1 MWLVHIDT
9 WNWADP
15 QKIIDLV
22 PMDIRPY
29 VVFNISLSINHDGQT
44 GQWLTVEYGYET
56 AKSWLRTCAEN
67 RVWAIIQP
75 SSGGF
80 SHFSDFDL
88 TVYEEF
94 YRDYPNLIGFNYCEQ
109 FWGYDSTTDP
119 LSARWTDRI
128 NHFANLLELSSRYGG
143 YLVVSWCGNQW
154 SANINPI
161 AMLKRV
167 PAFEAACRQFT
178 QNYILCEKYTQ
189 QSYLYDM
196 ESLCLGSYL
205 SGYSGQY
212 GIRYDETGWTNA
224 DGDHADFILA
234 TGLAAHFE
242 HIMLTGQTVID
253 GPELIWR
260 ECFRELSTGVTS
272 DGYTM
277 RRWGTFP
284 QFDNVSA
291 EIFRKIL
298 DGTVRIPTRKEVIDR
313 TKVVIINDVYSGSS
327 DDRYSSP
334 ETLFE
339 GLYRMDGDGNLRN
352 NHTFFKKTGRYP
364 TVPTVYQLNDALARS
379 FEVQVNKSAY
389 ANRWPTIASK
399 VSEFNSLFP
408 QEYTGDIYAGRHEN
422 GWVTYNPYK
431 TGQTASGMIPFKYN
445 TCDAMELTLSRYTA
459 GVMKEYP
466 DKVTVYL
473 NNYDNVLDTGLKT
486 NVITIYGSASEP
498 AYSWND
504 RADHQPSIVTKDW
517 TNGVLTLTLRHNGA
531 IDITIHC
538 AGTAADRLTE
548 YTTAPVV
555 PPVKPAVYT
564 GPRQYEAEHF
574 EYRNIARN
582 VSNGINRGV
591 SNYTGQGYLEFG
603 THSAARA
610 RTRVNVLQ
618 AGTYRLE
625 TKYSVIGAD
634 IDTVDLYVN
643 GSKAASPLFTRTA
656 ALSDWGIQKQN
667 VILNAGTN
675 TIEFRANAAGAGSI
689 YFDNI
694 VLVPT
699 AYGYGFVI
707 QEDETGFVSVD
718 GTIDNAYSGYT
729 GGGYADTDDIIGA
742 SIVWNVSLDSS
753 IVKSFTFRY
762 ACTEDRT
769 ADLIINGCTVAR
781 DICFPATEAW
791 SAWDFITVYVSADA
805 GVSEVSL
812 VSTSG
817 TGLPNIDCIEVAGG
831 GGEIDPMPPA
841 AVSATVISNS
851 QVNLSWTASAAA
863 TSYNV
868 KRAIASGGPYTTL
881 ASNITTTQFCDTTIS
896 PGTLY
901 YYVVSAN
908 TDEGESLD
916 SAEATPVVVS
926 TYLKFDETGGTI
938 AYDATG
944 YGRHG
949 TLVNGPLWTAGKF
962 GNAVSLDGVNDYVSL
977 PTGVVSGLT
986 DFTIATWVY
995 LNRVDTWTR
1004 VFDFGTGTGVNMFL
1018 TPRSGSETVRF
1029 AITTGG
1035 AGGEQQINGIAAL
1048 PMGIW
1053 THVAVTLDGTTG
1065 VLYVNGVEVGR
1076 NDAMSLTPAAL
1087 GATTQN
1093 YIGRSQY
1100 AADPYLNGYIDE
1112 FRIYA
1117 DALSADQ
1124 IASLYAEQIPAFV
1137 PTVPTDLNAV
1147 ESTGGRVELTWTAS
1161 ADVTNYNVKRST
1173 VDGGPYTHIAAL
1185 SGTSFTDTDLSQ
1197 WTMYYYVVS
1206 AVNSAGESIN
1216 SMQASVFV
1224 QGFPP
1229 AAPSGLTAEA
1239 GDGMIV
1245 LAWNANT
1252 ESGLAGYN
1260 VYRSTSPTGEYT
1272 LLNRSLL
1279 NSPGYVDND
1288 VITYTTYYYVVTA
1301 VDIADRESDGSD
1313 PVSATPIDGRAVMLN
1328 GVDFEAGFGDWVN
1341 ITDHDTHD
1349 WLRHSGST
1357 PTPMTG
1363 PAGGADGSTWYVYMR
1378 TSLGYANTAGDNAI
1392 LESPVIYGFGRI
1404 LTFYYHMYG
1413 VHIGTLNV
1421 DVYDGTWHYGIWSVS
1436 GQQHTSAAQPYTQA
1450 LVNLSDFSGPIQIRF
1465 RAVAVGGGFG
1475 DIAIDQIEVL
1485 GRVLYGDMNG
1495 DGVVDIDDLAGFAD
1509 YWLQENGELDLDNNG
1524 RIDLCEFAAFSEN
1537 WLKKPF
1543 D

>member
-1 MWLVHIDT
+1 MIRESLNANARNALIAVTPGNGVTWQYRSSTGGSTSNNNTGGLNAPYWVKLVRSGSIFTGYRSPDGT
-9 WNWADP
+9 NWTQQGAS
-15 QKIIDLV
+15 QT
-22 PMDIRPY
+22 
-29 VVFNISLSINHDGQT
+29 INMP
-44 GQWLTVEYGYET
+44 
-56 AKSWLRTCAEN
+56 A
-67 RVWAIIQP
+67 
-75 SSGGF
+75 
-80 SHFSDFDL
+80 
-88 TVYEEF
+88 TVY
-94 YRDYPNLIGFNYCEQ
+94 I
-109 FWGYDSTTDP
+109 
-119 LSARWTDRI
+119 
-128 NHFANLLELSSRYGG
+128 
-143 YLVVSWCGNQW
+143 
-154 SANINPI
+154 
-161 AMLKRV
+161 
-167 PAFEAACRQFT
+167 
-178 QNYILCEKYTQ
+178 
-189 QSYLYDM
+189 
-196 ESLCLGSYL
+196 
-205 SGYSGQY
+205 
-212 GIRYDETGWTNA
+212 
-224 DGDHADFILA
+224 
-234 TGLAAHFE
+234 GLA
-242 HIMLTGQTVID
+242 
-253 GPELIWR
+253 
-260 ECFRELSTGVTS
+260 VTS
-272 DGYTM
+272 HNNS
-277 RRWGTFP
+277 RLC
-284 QFDNVSA
+284 QAVFDNVAAPGWPPPLPPMEPS
-291 EIFRKIL
+291 
-298 DGTVRIPTRKEVIDR
+298 
-313 TKVVIINDVYSGSS
+313 DVHATALL
-327 DDRYSSP
+327 P
-334 ETLFE
+334 
-339 GLYRMDGDGNLRN
+339 GL
-352 NHTFFKKTGRYP
+352 
-364 TVPTVYQLNDALARS
+364 
-379 FEVQVNKSAY
+379 
-389 ANRWPTIASK
+389 
-399 VSEFNSLFP
+399 
-408 QEYTGDIYAGRHEN
+408 
-422 GWVTYNPYK
+422 
-431 TGQTASGMIPFKYN
+431 
-445 TCDAMELTLSRYTA
+445 
-459 GVMKEYP
+459 
-466 DKVTVYL
+466 
-473 NNYDNVLDTGLKT
+473 
-486 NVITIYGSASEP
+486 
-498 AYSWND
+498 
-504 RADHQPSIVTKDW
+504 
-517 TNGVLTLTLRHNGA
+517 
-531 IDITIHC
+531 
-538 AGTAADRLTE
+538 
-548 YTTAPVV
+548 
-555 PPVKPAVYT
+555 
-564 GPRQYEAEHF
+564 
-574 EYRNIARN
+574 
-582 VSNGINRGV
+582 
-591 SNYTGQGYLEFG
+591 
-603 THSAARA
+603 
-610 RTRVNVLQ
+610 
-618 AGTYRLE
+618 
-625 TKYSVIGAD
+625 
-634 IDTVDLYVN
+634 
-643 GSKAASPLFTRTA
+643 
-656 ALSDWGIQKQN
+656 
-667 VILNAGTN
+667 
-675 TIEFRANAAGAGSI
+675 
-689 YFDNI
+689 
-694 VLVPT
+694 
-699 AYGYGFVI
+699 
-707 QEDETGFVSVD
+707 
-718 GTIDNAYSGYT
+718 
-729 GGGYADTDDIIGA
+729 
-742 SIVWNVSLDSS
+742 
-753 IVKSFTFRY
+753 
-762 ACTEDRT
+762 
-769 ADLIINGCTVAR
+769 
-781 DICFPATEAW
+781 
-791 SAWDFITVYVSADA
+791 
-805 GVSEVSL
+805 
-812 VSTSG
+812 
-817 TGLPNIDCIEVAGG
+817 
-831 GGEIDPMPPA
+831 
-841 AVSATVISNS
+841 
-851 QVNLSWTASAAA
+851 VNLSWTAALNA

-868 KRAIASGGPYTTL
+868 KRSTVSGGPYTTI
-881 ASNITTTQFCDTTIS
+881 AETITLTRFCDSTVI
-896 PGTLY
+896 PGQAY

-908 TDEGESLD
+908 TDEGESLN
-916 SAEATPVVVS
+916 SAEAAPVSVL
-926 TYLKFDETGGTI
+926 TYLKFDETSGTT
-938 AYDATG
+938 AYDTTG
-944 YGRHG
+944 YGWNG
-949 TLVNGPLWTAGKF
+949 TLVNGTFWTAGKF
-962 GNAVSLDGVNDYVSL
+962 GNAVSLDGVNDHVSL

-1035 AGGEQQINGIAAL
+1035 AGGEQQINGAAAL
-1048 PMGIW
+1048 LMGIW

-1100 AADPYLNGYIDE
+1100 AADPYLNGRIDE

-1313 PVSATPIDGRAVMLN
+1313 PVSATPIDGRAVMLS

-1450 LVNLSDFSGPIQIRF
+1450 LVNLSDFSGPIQIRL

-1495 DGVVDIDDLAGFAD
+1495 DGVVDVDDLAGFAD

-1524 RIDLCEFAAFSEN
+1524 RIDLCEFAEFSRN
-1537 WLKKPF
+1537 WLDGSF
-1543 D
+1543 Q